1 VLRVSEQHRALVAN
15 GVVTGTAL
23 AAAPGSRLLGTRS
36 AAAPG
41 DLI

>member
-1 VLRVSEQHRALVAN
+1 VSEQHRALVAN

-23 AAAPGSRLLGTRS
+23 AAAPGSRS